1 MNKIEID
8 GKITKIVKSKS
19 PIAKDITGYHILVTT
34 DWRNPFTIF
43 AMVTGDSAGL
53 VEGEEVTVTGTL
65 EKYGDFCIS
74 ADSIC
79 KKETHCKYC
88 GEVIPQGHYCCNS
101 CWKEFE
107 EPYKEE

>member
-1 MNKIEID
+1 MNEIKID

-19 PIAKDITGYHILVTT
+19 PLAKGITGYNILVTT

-43 AMVTGDSAGL
+43 AMLNG
-53 VEGEEVTVTGTL
+53 EGESLKEGTEVTVTGRL
-65 EKYGDFCIS
+65 VKYGDFCIS
-74 ADSIC
+74 AASIC

-88 GEVIPQGHYCCNS
+88 GEVIPKGHYCCNS

-107 EPYKEE
+107 E

>member
-43 AMVTGDSAGL
+43 AMVTGESEWL
-53 VEGEEVTVTGTL
+53 VEGEEVTVTGSL
-65 EKYGDFCIS
+65 VKYGDFCIS

-88 GEVIPQGHYCCNS
+88 GDVIPEGHYCCNS

>member
-43 AMVTGDSAGL
+43 AMVTGESESL
-53 VEGEEVTVTGTL
+53 KEGEEVTVTGSL
-65 EKYGDFCIS
+65 VKYDGFCIS
-74 ADSIC
+74 ADRIS

-107 EPYKEE
+107 E

>member
-1 MNKIEID
+1 MSDENKIILD

-19 PIAKDITGYHILVTT
+19 PLAKGITGYHILVTT

-43 AMVTGDSAGL
+43 AMVTGESEWL
-53 VEGEEVTVTGTL
+53 VEGEEVTVTGSL
-65 EKYGDFCIS
+65 AKYGDFCIS

-88 GEVIPQGHYCCNS
+88 GEVIPKGHYCCDS

-107 EPYKEE
+107 E